1 MNTRGTAFQAVIHGQ
16 DARATCCG
24 DLMPVTETGLFF
36 TLLVLMLG
44 AGLFLRIV
52 AKEKERRE
60 KWLVFRQETRIKE
73 LKQKQRQAQAEEEK
87 VIVVH

>member
-1 MNTRGTAFQAVIHGQ
+1 MA
-16 DARATCCG
+16 
-24 DLMPVTETGLFF
+24 VTETDLLF
-36 TLLVLMLG
+36 TLFVLALG

-60 KWLVFRQETRIKE
+60 KWLLFRQETRIKE
-73 LKQKQRQAQAEEEK
+73 LKQKQRQAQADEEK